1 MRNLSP
7 GLRLRCLS
15 CGEEPARGPSGAA
28 RVRSRA
34 GRFAFAPCP
43 RCRCL
48 RMMAVDAGVRDRELA
63 AGAEAR

>member
-15 CGEEPARGPSGAA
+15 CGEEPERDGGGEA

-43 RCRCL
+43 RCQCV
-48 RMMAVDAGVRDRELA
+48 RMMAVEPAVRAKPRA
-63 AGAEAR
+63 AVMAAQ